1 MMTSPPLSSS
11 EPSAAFSLLDS
22 RIQRWIWEKGWTE
35 LRDAQERAIPV
46 IMEQKRDVIISAA
59 TAAGK
64 TEAAFLPILTRLVR
78 TEPHA
83 VALYIG
89 PLKALI
95 NDQWMR
101 LESLCKD
108 LEVEVTPWHGDI
120 STTKKQKF
128 YHNPTGCLL
137 ITPESLEGLLIR
149 DGHGLAKL
157 FGGLVYIV
165 VDELH
170 AFIDTERGKQ
180 LQSLMHRIEVALGRR
195 IVRVAL
201 SATLGDMALAAEFL
215 RQGSAEEVE
224 LIEDRSAQRELR
236 VVVKGYLDLPPRMSA
251 KERRATENDGG
262 TIGIED
268 VVSQGKLAISEDLY
282 RTLRGSHNLVF
293 PNSRAKVEEYAD
305 LLRRACESA
314 SVPNEFWPHHGSLSK
329 QIREETEQALKDKG
343 RPATAIATTTL
354 ELGID
359 IGSVRSIAQIGP
371 APSVASLMQR
381 LGRSGREK
389 GQAAILRCYC
399 LEPELDADSTVSD
412 QLRESLVQVIAQVRL
427 VVQRWFEPPSMKALH
442 LSTLFQQL
450 LSLLGQ
456 YGGLT
461 APKAWDLL
469 IASGVFHGLTKAD
482 FATLLRGLAE
492 RDVIAQDSSGLLLPG
507 ILGERILN
515 HYSFLAAFT
524 SEEEFRVQ
532 SAGKQLGTLPISRP
546 LVPGSYIVFAGRRW
560 KVLECNAK
568 DRVIDVEPA
577 IAGRPP
583 KFDGMGG
590 RVHDHVRQEMRRVLQ
605 EDRPLPYLDQNANAR
620 LLEARDFFKRYAL
633 EKQSLISFGSEVRV
647 VTWSGDAINDTLVLM
662 LKSVGLE
669 ATNDGLAIAVQRASI
684 ASVQSALSALAT
696 VEDDPVAL
704 VAEVQNLIQD
714 KWDEFVPE
722 ALLRKSFAA
731 RSVDIVGA
739 RNTASRIADEG
750 K

>member
-1 MMTSPPLSSS
+1 MTSPPLSSS

-78 TEPHA
+78 NEPPA

-108 LEVEVTPWHGDI
+108 LEVGVTPWHGDI
-120 STTKKQKF
+120 SATKKQKF

-157 FGGLVYIV
+157 FGRLEYIV

-215 RQGSAEEVE
+215 RQGNAEEVE
-224 LIEDRSAQRELR
+224 LIDDRSAQRELR
-236 VVVKGYLDLPPRMSA
+236 VVVKSYLDLPPRISA
-251 KERRATENDGG
+251 KEQRATEKDGG
-262 TIGIED
+262 TIEMED
-268 VVSQGKLAISEDLY
+268 MVSQGTLAISQDLY

-329 QIREETEQALKDKG
+329 QIREEAEQALKDKE

-359 IGSVRSIAQIGP
+359 IGAVRSIAQLGP

-381 LGRSGREK
+381 LGE
-389 GQAAILRCYC
+389 
-399 LEPELDADSTVSD
+399 SD
-412 QLRESLVQVIAQVRL
+412 
-427 VVQRWFEPPSMKALH
+427 
-442 LSTLFQQL
+442 
-450 LSLLGQ
+450 
-456 YGGLT
+456 
-461 APKAWDLL
+461 
-469 IASGVFHGLTKAD
+469 HG
-482 FATLLRGLAE
+482 
-492 RDVIAQDSSGLLLPG
+492 I
-507 ILGERILN
+507 
-515 HYSFLAAFT
+515 
-524 SEEEFRVQ
+524 
-532 SAGKQLGTLPISRP
+532 
-546 LVPGSYIVFAGRRW
+546 
-560 KVLECNAK
+560 
-568 DRVIDVEPA
+568 
-577 IAGRPP
+577 
-583 KFDGMGG
+583 
-590 RVHDHVRQEMRRVLQ
+590 
-605 EDRPLPYLDQNANAR
+605 
-620 LLEARDFFKRYAL
+620 
-633 EKQSLISFGSEVRV
+633 
-647 VTWSGDAINDTLVLM
+647 
-662 LKSVGLE
+662 
-669 ATNDGLAIAVQRASI
+669 
-684 ASVQSALSALAT
+684 
-696 VEDDPVAL
+696 
-704 VAEVQNLIQD
+704 
-714 KWDEFVPE
+714 
-722 ALLRKSFAA
+722 
-731 RSVDIVGA
+731 
-739 RNTASRIADEG
+739 
-750 K
+750 